1 MSTGNNTI
9 VSLGGRDTMVPI
21 PPPKKSLSGTQ
32 CHFGE
37 RPEDMRIAHS
47 EDFLFEGDVHF
58 VERFGEVTN
67 LYLHVK
73 DVDDAV
79 VVKVGGVQNYAK
91 GDRVSITAPPEKM
104 RLFTE
109 KGRSF
114 LHI

>member
-21 PPPKKSLSGTQ
+21 SSPQSLSGTQ